1 MRNFLIFTSQ
11 NQLRYTSGYP
21 VTSGVSLWTSGI
33 QDKFK
38 KTSWCS
44 KKVPATN
51 EPLNWAGG
59 QPPAVDGCL
68 TLTLSNSSANLS
80 TFELSNCNVE
90 HYFVCEVC
98 RESEAYFHVMAPQIC
113 RKPWQILRLTSCR
126 KTVRICMTSRQVGTC
141 IGCSLT

>member
-1 MRNFLIFTSQ
+1 LRNF
-11 NQLRYTSGYP
+11 SGYS

-33 QDKFK
+33 QDKYK

-44 KKVPATN
+44 KKFPATD

-98 RESEAYFHVMAPQIC
+98 LESEAYFRVMRHLKFLQ
-113 RKPWQILRLTSCR
+113 
-126 KTVRICMTSRQVGTC
+126 KTVADSQADIMQEECQDLHDITSGTR
-141 IGCSLT
+141 